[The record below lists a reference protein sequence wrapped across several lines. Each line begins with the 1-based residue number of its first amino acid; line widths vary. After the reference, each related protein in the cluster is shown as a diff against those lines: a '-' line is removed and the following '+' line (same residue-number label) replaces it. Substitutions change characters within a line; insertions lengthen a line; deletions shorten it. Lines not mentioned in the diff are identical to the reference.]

1 MTPLLLALVVAMALI
16 VAYMNG
22 FHDASNAISTTI
34 TTRALKASAALGAAA
49 LLNTL
54 GALLGMALLVMTVPW
69 AVRLLGLGPIVEQ
82 LAARPDTLGAAL
94 LVLMLGTFLWDLL
107 TWWMGLPASTWHAF
121 FGTSFG
127 VSLVIGTSA
136 AWDRLGLM
144 LAVSV
149 VGPFISA
156 TVAYLL
162 MQLILRLAR
171 SELLGPGHI
180 RFAQTFSASTVA
192 AGHGLND
199 ARLPLAVVVIALGS
213 AGADLSGTT
222 TMVLMSTVAVAVGAG
237 TLMGGH
243 RIIRTLGR
251 RLTDLTAAQGLAA
264 ESSAALTMSLGVFG
278 LESPVSTSQAL
289 ASSVVGAGVA
299 RGRRTVRWSVAREI
313 LLIWLV
319 TPLACAVVGAA
330 LLGVVLEL
338 PGL

>member
-1 MTPLLLALVVAMALI
+1 
-16 VAYMNG
+16 MNG

-34 TTRALKASAALGAAA
+34 TTRALRASSALWAAA
-49 LLNTL
+49 VLNTL
-54 GALLGMALLVMTVPW
+54 GALLGLALLVTTVPW
-69 AVRLLGLGPIVEQ
+69 AVRLLGLGPLVET
-82 LAARPDTLGAAL
+82 LAPSPDTLGLAL
-94 LVLMLGTFLWDLL
+94 VILMLATFGWDLF
-107 TWWMGLPASTWHAF
+107 TWWLGMPASTWHAF

-127 VSLVIGTSA
+127 VSLVVGSAA
-136 AWDRLGLM
+136 AWDRLGLV

-149 VGPFISA
+149 VGPVISA

-171 SELLGPGHI
+171 AELLRPGHI
-180 RFAQTFSASTVA
+180 RFAQTFSASAVA

-199 ARLPLAVVVIALGS
+199 SRLPLAVVVIALGAAGESPS
-213 AGADLSGTT
+213 AGTSLA
-222 TMVLMSTVAVAVGAG
+222 LMIAVAVAVGAG

-264 ESSAALTMSLGVFG
+264 ESSAAMTMSLSVFG
-278 LESPVSTSQAL
+278 LGSPVSTSQAL

-313 LLIWLV
+313 VLIWLV

-330 LLGVVLEL
+330 LYGVGLEL
-338 PGL
+338 LAL

>member
-1 MTPLLLALVVAMALI
+1 MTTTATAPVGQTLGAFAASARLDDAPADVQASTRLLLL
-16 VAYMNG
+16 
-22 FHDASNAISTTI
+22 D
-34 TTRALKASAALGAAA
+34 
-49 LLNTL
+49 TL

-82 LAARPDTLGAAL
+82 LAASPDTLGAAL

-149 VGPFISA
+149 VGPVISA

-192 AGHGLND
+192 AAAGRVP
-199 ARLPLAVVVIALGS
+199 ARCRWVS
-213 AGADLSGTT
+213 TT
-222 TMVLMSTVAVAVGAG
+222 V
-237 TLMGGH
+237 
-243 RIIRTLGR
+243 
-251 RLTDLTAAQGLAA
+251 AA
-264 ESSAALTMSLGVFG
+264 ESASMYATRSAG
-278 LESPVSTSQAL
+278 
-289 ASSVVGAGVA
+289 
-299 RGRRTVRWSVAREI
+299 
-313 LLIWLV
+313 
-319 TPLACAVVGAA
+319 
-330 LLGVVLEL
+330 
-338 PGL
+338 

>member
-1 MTPLLLALVVAMALI
+1 MTPLLLASVVAMALI

-34 TTRALKASAALGAAA
+34 TTRALRASSALWAAA
-49 LLNTL
+49 ILNTL

-69 AVRLLGLGPIVEQ
+69 AVRLLGLGPIVQE
-82 LAARPDTLGAAL
+82 LAARPDALATAL
-94 LVLMLGTFLWDLL
+94 LVLMVATFTWDAL
-107 TWWMGLPASTWHAF
+107 TWWLGLPASTWHAF
-121 FGTSFG
+121 FGASFG
-127 VSLVIGTSA
+127 VSLVAGTSA

-149 VGPFISA
+149 IGPVISA

-162 MQLILRLAR
+162 MQLVLRLAR
-171 SELLGPGHI
+171 GQLIGPGQI

-213 AGADLSGTT
+213 AGVGASGTLA
-222 TMVLMSTVAVAVGAG
+222 MVLMTAVAVAVGAG

-289 ASSVVGAGVA
+289 ASSVVGAGMA
-299 RGRRTVRWSVAREI
+299 RGRRNVRWSVAREI

-319 TPLACAVVGAA
+319 TPLACAVLGAA
-330 LLGVVLEL
+330 LFGVALELLGV
-338 PGL
+338 

>member
-1 MTPLLLALVVAMALI
+1 MTPLLLALVVALALI

-34 TTRALKASAALGAAA
+34 TTRALKASSALWAAA
-49 LLNTL
+49 ILNTL

-82 LAARPDTLGAAL
+82 LAASPDTLGAAL

-149 VGPFISA
+149 VGPVISA
-156 TVAYLL
+156 TVAFLL

-222 TMVLMSTVAVAVGAG
+222 TTVLMSAVAVAVGAG

-289 ASSVVGAGVA
+289 ASSVIGAGVA

-330 LLGVVLEL
+330 LLGVALEL

>member
-34 TTRALKASAALGAAA
+34 TTRALKVSSALWAAA
-49 LLNTL
+49 ILNTL

-243 RIIRTLGR
+243 RRAWR
-251 RLTDLTAAQGLAA
+251 R
-264 ESSAALTMSLGVFG
+264 
-278 LESPVSTSQAL
+278 SPP
-289 ASSVVGAGVA
+289 
-299 RGRRTVRWSVAREI
+299 RR
-313 LLIWLV
+313 
-319 TPLACAVVGAA
+319 
-330 LLGVVLEL
+330 
-338 PGL
+338 